1 MEEDHMPK
9 PIKDKTMLI
18 SIKLTPNVMPFG
30 FKVLFLC
37 YSKKKRIKKTDIT
50 MINVKALRN
59 KCINYYNQ
67 QVTFSNLNPP
77 AKNSKLKNCAK
88 MYINLNQNHHIQSP

>member
-30 FKVLFLC
+30 FKV
-37 YSKKKRIKKTDIT
+37 
-50 MINVKALRN
+50 
-59 KCINYYNQ
+59 
-67 QVTFSNLNPP
+67 
-77 AKNSKLKNCAK
+77 
-88 MYINLNQNHHIQSP
+88 